1 MTCSLPNDGRSLA
14 LMAYLKMLDEF
25 LTMKSV
31 TEIVINRPKQVM
43 TETVQGW
50 QHHAVDALNF
60 DYCQHLAKLI
70 ATYSGQ
76 KLDSS
81 HPILSATL
89 PNGERV
95 QIAIPP
101 VTLLGCIS
109 FTIRKPAEVCF
120 SLEDYQQQ
128 GYFSQCHLSETKYN
142 DDLAKLKQ
150 QGDIK
155 AFLEQA
161 IADRKN
167 IIVSGATGSGKTTF
181 FRSLLELV
189 PKHERLISIENV
201 DELQLHRSHTNS
213 VSLFFP
219 QASKALRR

>member
-1 MTCSLPNDGRSLA
+1 MTCNLPNDGRSLA
-14 LMAYLKMLDEF
+14 LMAYLKMLDKF

-31 TEIVINRPKQVM
+31 TEIVINQPKQVM
-43 TETVQGW
+43 TETAQGW
-50 QHHAVDALNF
+50 QQHTVDALNF

-101 VTLLGCIS
+101 VTLSGCIS

-128 GYFSQCHLSETKYN
+128 GYFSQCHLAEQTK
-142 DDLAKLKQ
+142 
-150 QGDIK
+150 
-155 AFLEQA
+155 
-161 IADRKN
+161 
-167 IIVSGATGSGKTTF
+167 
-181 FRSLLELV
+181 
-189 PKHERLISIENV
+189 
-201 DELQLHRSHTNS
+201 
-213 VSLFFP
+213 
-219 QASKALRR
+219 